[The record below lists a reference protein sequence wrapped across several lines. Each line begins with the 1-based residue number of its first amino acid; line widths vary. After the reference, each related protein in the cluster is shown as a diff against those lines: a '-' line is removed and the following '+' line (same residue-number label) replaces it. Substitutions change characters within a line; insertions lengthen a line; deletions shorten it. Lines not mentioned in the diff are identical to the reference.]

1 MGIDP
6 QLFQLMACPKCKGDL
21 VLSPNGDWIDCPACR
36 LRFAIEDGIPNMLIE
51 EARPLDA
58 ATAKG

>member
-1 MGIDP
+1 
-6 QLFQLMACPKCKGDL
+6 MACPKCKGDL
-21 VLSPNGDWIDCPACR
+21 VLSPSGNWIDCPACR
-36 LRFAIEDGIPNMLIE
+36 LRFAIEDGIPNMLID